1 MGLYDFH
8 EDSYVCPFVRMR
20 KVVFLQ
26 CSNKEIFDS
35 MKRSNCLL
43 IAVSVFLLSFSL
55 PVCAREVIWFDG
67 VHPVSFSFQTDVAPV
82 VRMATDMFVSD
93 MELTTG
99 MSAEEG
105 ANGTSRILIYQMNGA
120 KKSVVRKLRKLGIDT
135 DLLTSRMDAFCVAE
149 RNGKIYAIG
158 NNGRGAAYALLEL
171 SRMAGVSPW
180 VWWGDN
186 VPERKGRL
194 SMEEGFTTMQC
205 PSVERRGIFLNDE
218 DWSMLVWSHRSF
230 EPSDYKN
237 GAVKGRRLMQ
247 IGVQTYKRIFQLL
260 LRLRGNMIWPAMHE
274 GTVPFYQVEGAMAMA
289 DSCGIIVGTSH
300 CEPMMRNNTT
310 EWSVDERGR
319 FNYLTNREQVQD
331 YWISRLKEAGKN
343 ENVYT
348 IGMRGIHDGDMEG
361 PRNLEEQTYW
371 LQKVIDDQREM
382 LRQYVDQDVES
393 IPQAFVPY
401 KEVLQVYEN
410 GLKVPE
416 DVTLIWCDDNY
427 GYMTRLPDEEQQAR
441 KGGSGVYY
449 HLSYWGRPHDYLWLT
464 TTQPG
469 LIYQEMSEAY
479 RHGARRQWIA
489 NVHDVK
495 VASYD
500 LELFLDMAWNYASF
514 RPNALQEHL
523 HRWLCR
529 EFGQK
534 AGDALLPV
542 MKEFYRL
549 TAMRKPEFMGWN
561 QVELD
566 KKIYERGMS
575 PVQDTEFS
583 FTEFGGEAERFLEQ
597 YDALQ
602 HEVERIG
609 KMVSPS
615 LQDAYFGAI
624 QYRVEGAAMMARK
637 QLEAQRARSLAQKY
651 ASLSRT
657 TYARSDSFKTAIYMA
672 EALSQD
678 AYARI
683 LRNDKRFDEM
693 NHGKWQHLMSSHP
706 RNLLV
711 FQAPTLPDTLSER
724 RVQELL
730 LLHAKRKHSSHPLR
744 MDGAIAKNA
753 DQFDESIAQLTPVQ
767 MLGHSMNA
775 VPLPKD
781 EWVSYGFQ
789 TEKEGEYALSIALIP
804 TQPLDK
810 GDLRF
815 SVSIDDGEELVFS
828 LKEAYRSEQWKLNV
842 LRGQTVRTIHA
853 RLSAGR
859 HQVVIKA
866 LDEHIILDQL
876 MLDPNPERQFYLF
889 PTGIE

>member
-1 MGLYDFH
+1 MKL
-8 EDSYVCPFVRMR
+8 
-20 KVVFLQ
+20 
-26 CSNKEIFDS
+26 SNYLS
-35 MKRSNCLL
+35 
-43 IAVSVFLLSFSL
+43 IAVWVFLLFISF
-55 PVCAREVIWFDG
+55 PVSAKEVVWFDG
-67 VHPVSFSFQTDVAPV
+67 IHPVNFSYQTDVAPV
-82 VRMATDMFVSD
+82 VRIATDMFVSD
-93 MELTTG
+93 MKLTTG
-99 MSAEEG
+99 MSAEQRE
-105 ANGTSRILIYQMNGA
+105 NGKSQILIYQVNCA
-120 KKSVVRKLRKLGIDT
+120 KKSVVKKLRNLGIDT
-135 DLLTSRMDAFCVAE
+135 DELLAKMDAFCVAE

-158 NNGRGAAYALLEL
+158 NNGRGTAYALLEL

-186 VPERKGRL
+186 VPERKEQL
-194 SMEEGFTTMQC
+194 SIKEGFTLMQC
-205 PSVERRGIFLNDE
+205 PSVERRGIFINDE
-218 DWSMLVWSHRSF
+218 DWSTLVWSHRSF
-230 EPSDYKN
+230 EPSDYKT
-237 GAVKGRRLMQ
+237 GAVKGKRLMQ
-247 IGVQTYKRIFQLL
+247 IGVQTYKKIFQLL

-319 FNYLTNREQVQD
+319 FNYLTNQEQVQD
-331 YWISRLKEAGKN
+331 YWISRVNEVGKN

-361 PRNLEEQTYW
+361 PRNLEEKTLW

-382 LRQYVDQDVES
+382 LRQYVAQDVEN

-401 KEVLQVYEN
+401 KEVLQIYEN
-410 GLKVPE
+410 GLRVPE

-427 GYMTRLPDEEQQAR
+427 GYMTRLPNEEQQAR

-464 TTQPG
+464 CTQPG

-514 RPNALQEHL
+514 RPNALQDHL
-523 HRWLCR
+523 RQWLCR
-529 EFGQK
+529 EFGK
-534 AGDALLPV
+534 KVGDALLPV

-561 QVELD
+561 QVELY
-566 KKIYERGMS
+566 KKKYERGMS

-583 FTEFGGEAERFLEQ
+583 FSAFGNEADRYLER

-602 HEVERIG
+602 REVERIG
-609 KMVSPS
+609 QMIRPAQK
-615 LQDAYFGAI
+615 DAYFGAI
-624 QYRVEGAAMMARK
+624 QYRVEGAANMAKK
-637 QLEAQRARSLAQKY
+637 QLEAQRARGLAREY

-657 TYARSDSFKTAIYMA
+657 TYARSDSFKTAISMA

-678 AYARI
+678 AYDRI
-683 LRNDKRFDEM
+683 LLNDKHFNEM
-693 NHGKWQHLMSSHP
+693 NHGKWHHLMSSNP

-711 FQAPTLPDTLSER
+711 FQAPTLPDTLSEK
-724 RVQELL
+724 RVRELL
-730 LLHAKRKHSSHPLR
+730 KLHAQQKHALHPLE

-767 MLGHSMNA
+767 LLGHSMNA

-781 EWVSYGFQ
+781 EWVSYSFQ
-789 TEKEGEYALSIALIP
+789 TEKKGDYALRIALIP

-810 GDLRF
+810 GDIRF
-815 SVSIDDGEELVFS
+815 SVSIDDGEERVFS

-842 LRGQTVRTIHA
+842 LRGQTVRTINA
-853 RLSAGR
+853 KLSAGR
-859 HQVVIKA
+859 HQVVVKA

-876 MLDPNPERQFYLF
+876 MLDPDVNRQFYLF
-889 PTGIE
+889 PIEIE

>member
-1 MGLYDFH
+1 MKL
-8 EDSYVCPFVRMR
+8 
-20 KVVFLQ
+20 
-26 CSNKEIFDS
+26 SNYLS
-35 MKRSNCLL
+35 
-43 IAVSVFLLSFSL
+43 IAVWVFLLFISS
-55 PVCAREVIWFDG
+55 PVSAKEVVWFDG
-67 VHPVSFSFQTDVAPV
+67 IHPVNFSYQTDVAPV
-82 VRMATDMFVSD
+82 VRIATDMFMSD
-93 MELTTG
+93 MKLTTG
-99 MSAEEG
+99 MSAEQRD
-105 ANGTSRILIYQMNGA
+105 NGKSQILIYQMNCA
-120 KKSVVRKLRKLGIDT
+120 KKSVVKKLRQLGIDT
-135 DLLTSRMDAFCVAE
+135 DELLVRMDAFCVAE

-158 NNGRGAAYALLEL
+158 NNGRGTAYALLEL

-186 VPERKGRL
+186 VPERKGQL
-194 SMEEGFTTMQC
+194 SIKEGYTSMQC
-205 PSVERRGIFLNDE
+205 PSVERRGIFINDE
-218 DWSMLVWSHRSF
+218 DWSTLVWSHRSF
-230 EPSDYKN
+230 EPSDYKT
-237 GAVKGRRLMQ
+237 GAVKGKRLMQ
-247 IGVQTYKRIFQLL
+247 IGAQTYKKIFQLL

-319 FNYLTNREQVQD
+319 FNYLTNQEQVQD
-331 YWISRLKEAGKN
+331 YWISRVKEVRKN

-361 PRNLEEQTYW
+361 PRNLEEKTLW

-382 LRQYVDQDVES
+382 LRQYVAQDVES

-401 KEVLQVYEN
+401 KEVLQIYEN
-410 GLKVPE
+410 GLQVPE

-427 GYMTRLPDEEQQAR
+427 GYMTRLPNEEQQAR

-464 TTQPG
+464 CTQPG

-479 RHGARRQWIA
+479 QHGARKQWIA

-514 RPNALQEHL
+514 RPNALQDHL
-523 HRWLCR
+523 HQWLCR

-534 AGDALLPV
+534 AGDALFPM
-542 MKEFYRL
+542 MKEYYRL
-549 TAMRKPEFMGWN
+549 TAMRRPEFMGWN

-566 KKIYERGMS
+566 KKKYDRGMS

-583 FTEFGGEAERFLEQ
+583 FSAFGNEADRYLER

-602 HEVERIG
+602 REVERIG
-609 KMVSPS
+609 QMIRPAQK
-615 LQDAYFGAI
+615 DAYFGAI
-624 QYRVEGAAMMARK
+624 QYRVEGAANMAKK
-637 QLEAQRARSLAQKY
+637 QLEAQRARSLTREY

-672 EALSQD
+672 EALSQG
-678 AYARI
+678 AYDRI
-683 LRNDKRFDEM
+683 LQNDKHFNEM
-693 NHGKWQHLMSSHP
+693 NHGKWRHLMVSNP

-711 FQAPTLPDTLSER
+711 FQAPTFPDTLSEK

-730 LLHAKRKHSSHPLR
+730 KLHAQRKHALHPLE

-767 MLGHSMNA
+767 LLGHSMNA

-781 EWVSYGFQ
+781 EWVSYSFQ
-789 TEKEGEYALSIALIP
+789 TEKEGDYALRIALIP

-810 GDLRF
+810 GDIRF
-815 SVSIDDGEELVFS
+815 SVSIDDGEERVFS

-842 LRGQTVRTIHA
+842 LRGQTVRTINA
-853 RLSAGR
+853 KLSAGK
-859 HQVVIKA
+859 HNVVVKA

-876 MLDPNPERQFYLF
+876 MLDPDVNRQFYLF
-889 PTGIE
+889 PTEIE

>member
-1 MGLYDFH
+1 MKL
-8 EDSYVCPFVRMR
+8 
-20 KVVFLQ
+20 
-26 CSNKEIFDS
+26 SNYLS
-35 MKRSNCLL
+35 
-43 IAVSVFLLSFSL
+43 IAVWVFLLFISF
-55 PVCAREVIWFDG
+55 PVSAREVVWFDG
-67 VHPVSFSFQTDVAPV
+67 IHPVNFSYQTDVAPV
-82 VRMATDMFVSD
+82 VRIATDMFVSD
-93 MELTTG
+93 MKLTTG
-99 MSAEEG
+99 MSAEQRE
-105 ANGTSRILIYQMNGA
+105 NGKSQILIYQMDGA
-120 KKSVVRKLRKLGIDT
+120 KKSVVKKLRNMGIDT
-135 DLLTSRMDAFCVAE
+135 DELLAKMDAFCVAE

-158 NNGRGAAYALLEL
+158 NNGRGTAYALLEL

-186 VPERKGRL
+186 VPERKEQL
-194 SMEEGFTTMQC
+194 SIKEGFTSMQC
-205 PSVERRGIFLNDE
+205 PSVERRGIFINDE
-218 DWSMLVWSHRSF
+218 DWSTLVWSHRSF
-230 EPSDYKN
+230 EPSDYKT
-237 GAVKGRRLMQ
+237 GAVKGKRLMQ
-247 IGVQTYKRIFQLL
+247 IGVQTYKKIFQLL

-319 FNYLTNREQVQD
+319 FNYLTNQEQVED
-331 YWISRLKEAGKN
+331 YWISRVKEVGKN

-361 PRNLEEQTYW
+361 PKNLEEKTLW

-382 LRQYVDQDVES
+382 LRQYVAHDVES

-401 KEVLQVYEN
+401 KEVLQIYEN
-410 GLKVPE
+410 GLRVPE

-427 GYMTRLPDEEQQAR
+427 GYMTRLPNEEQQAR

-464 TTQPG
+464 CTQPG

-479 RHGARRQWIA
+479 RHGARKQWIA

-514 RPNALQEHL
+514 RPNALQDHL
-523 HRWLCR
+523 HQWLCR
-529 EFGQK
+529 EFGKK

-542 MKEFYRL
+542 MKEYYRL

-566 KKIYERGMS
+566 KKKYERGMS

-583 FTEFGGEAERFLEQ
+583 FSAFGNEADRYLER

-602 HEVERIG
+602 REVERIG
-609 KMVSPS
+609 QMIRPAQK
-615 LQDAYFGAI
+615 DAYFGAI
-624 QYRVEGAAMMARK
+624 QYRVEGAANMAKK
-637 QLEAQRARSLAQKY
+637 QLEAQRARNLAREY

-657 TYARSDSFKTAIYMA
+657 TYARSYSFKTAIYMA
-672 EALSQD
+672 EAISQD
-678 AYARI
+678 AYDRI
-683 LRNDKRFDEM
+683 LQNDKHFNEM
-693 NHGKWQHLMSSHP
+693 NHGKWRHLMVSNP

-711 FQAPTLPDTLSER
+711 FQAPTLPDTLSEK

-730 LLHAKRKHSSHPLR
+730 KLHAQRKHSLHPLK
-744 MDGAIAKNA
+744 MDGAFAKNA

-767 MLGHSMNA
+767 LLGHSMNA

-781 EWVSYGFQ
+781 EWVSYSFQ
-789 TEKEGEYALSIALIP
+789 TEKEGDYALRIALIP
-804 TQPLDK
+804 TQALDK
-810 GDLRF
+810 GDIRF
-815 SVSIDDGEELVFS
+815 SVSIDDGEERVFS

-842 LRGQTVRTIHA
+842 LRGQTVRTINA
-853 RLSAGR
+853 KLSAGK
-859 HQVVIKA
+859 HNVVVKA

-876 MLDPNPERQFYLF
+876 MLDPDVNRQFYLF
-889 PTGIE
+889 PTEIE

>member
-1 MGLYDFH
+1 MKL
-8 EDSYVCPFVRMR
+8 
-20 KVVFLQ
+20 
-26 CSNKEIFDS
+26 SNYLS
-35 MKRSNCLL
+35 
-43 IAVSVFLLSFSL
+43 IAVWVFLLSISL
-55 PVCAREVIWFDG
+55 PVSAKEVVWFDG
-67 VHPVSFSFQTDVAPV
+67 IHPVNFSYQTDVAPA
-82 VRMATDMFVSD
+82 VRIATDMFVSD
-93 MELTTG
+93 MKLTTG
-99 MSAEEG
+99 MSAEQRE
-105 ANGTSRILIYQMNGA
+105 NGKSQILIYQMDGA
-120 KKSVVRKLRKLGIDT
+120 KKSVVKKLRKLGIDT
-135 DLLTSRMDAFCVAE
+135 DELLTKMDAFCVAE

-158 NNGRGAAYALLEL
+158 NNGRGTAYALLEL

-186 VPERKGRL
+186 VPERKEQL
-194 SMEEGFTTMQC
+194 SIKEGFTLMQS
-205 PSVERRGIFLNDE
+205 PSVERRGIFINDE
-218 DWSMLVWSHRSF
+218 DWSTLVWSHRSF
-230 EPSDYKN
+230 EPSDYKT
-237 GAVKGRRLMQ
+237 GAVKGKRLMQ
-247 IGVQTYKRIFQLL
+247 IGVQTYKKIFQLL

-274 GTVPFYQVEGAMAMA
+274 GTVHFYQVEGAMAMA

-319 FNYLTNREQVQD
+319 FNYLTNQKQVQD
-331 YWISRLKEAGKN
+331 YWISRVKEVGKN

-361 PRNLEEQTYW
+361 PKNLEEKTLW

-382 LRQYVDQDVES
+382 LRQYVAHDVES

-401 KEVLQVYEN
+401 KEVLQIYEN
-410 GLKVPE
+410 GLRVPE

-427 GYMTRLPDEEQQAR
+427 GYMTRLPNEEQQAR

-464 TTQPG
+464 CTQPG

-479 RHGARRQWIA
+479 RHGARKQWIA

-514 RPNALQEHL
+514 RPNTLQDHL
-523 HRWLCR
+523 HQWLCR

-542 MKEFYRL
+542 MKEYYRL

-566 KKIYERGMS
+566 KKKYERGMS

-583 FTEFGGEAERFLEQ
+583 FSAFGNEADRYLER

-602 HEVERIG
+602 REVERIG
-609 KMVSPS
+609 QMIRPAQK
-615 LQDAYFGAI
+615 DAYFGAI
-624 QYRVEGAAMMARK
+624 QYRVEGAANMAKK
-637 QLEAQRARSLAQKY
+637 QLEAQRARSLAREY

-672 EALSQD
+672 EAISQD
-678 AYARI
+678 AYDRI
-683 LRNDKRFDEM
+683 LQNDKHFNEM
-693 NHGKWQHLMSSHP
+693 NHGKWHHLMSSNP

-711 FQAPTLPDTLSER
+711 FQAPTLPDTLSEK
-724 RVQELL
+724 RVRELL
-730 LLHAKRKHSSHPLR
+730 KLHAQQKHALHPLE

-767 MLGHSMNA
+767 LLGHSMNA

-781 EWVSYGFQ
+781 EWVSYSFQ
-789 TEKEGEYALSIALIP
+789 TEKEGDYALRIALIP

-810 GDLRF
+810 GDIRF
-815 SVSIDDGEELVFS
+815 SVSIDDGEERVFS

-842 LRGQTVRTIHA
+842 LRGQTVRTINA
-853 RLSAGR
+853 KLSAGR
-859 HQVVIKA
+859 HQVVVKA

-876 MLDPNPERQFYLF
+876 MLDPDVNRHFYLF
-889 PTGIE
+889 PTEIE

>member
-1 MGLYDFH
+1 MKL
-8 EDSYVCPFVRMR
+8 
-20 KVVFLQ
+20 
-26 CSNKEIFDS
+26 SNYLS
-35 MKRSNCLL
+35 
-43 IAVSVFLLSFSL
+43 IAVWVFLLSISF
-55 PVCAREVIWFDG
+55 PVSAKDVVWFDG
-67 VHPVSFSFQTDVAPV
+67 IHPVNYSYQTDVAPV
-82 VRMATDMFVSD
+82 VRIATDMFVSD
-93 MELTTG
+93 MKLTTG
-99 MSAEEG
+99 MSAEQV
-105 ANGTSRILIYQMNGA
+105 ANGNSRILIYQMDGA
-120 KKSVVRKLRKLGIDT
+120 KKSLVKKLRKLGIDT
-135 DLLTSRMDAFCVAE
+135 DELLRKMDAFCVAE

-158 NNGRGAAYALLEL
+158 NNGRGTAYALLEL

-186 VPERKGRL
+186 VPERKGQL
-194 SMEEGFTTMQC
+194 SIKEGFTSMQC
-205 PSVERRGIFLNDE
+205 PSVERRGIFINDE
-218 DWSMLVWSHRSF
+218 DWSTLVWSHRSF
-230 EPSDYKN
+230 EPSDYKT
-237 GAVKGRRLMQ
+237 GAVKGKRLMQ
-247 IGVQTYKRIFQLL
+247 IGVQTYKKIFQLL

-319 FNYLTNREQVQD
+319 FNYLTNQEQVQD
-331 YWISRLKEAGKN
+331 YWISRVKEVGKN

-361 PRNLEEQTYW
+361 PTNLEEKTLW

-382 LRQYVDQDVES
+382 LRQYVAQDVES

-401 KEVLQVYEN
+401 KEVLQIYEN
-410 GLKVPE
+410 GLRVPE

-427 GYMTRLPDEEQQAR
+427 GYMTRLPNEEQQAR

-464 TTQPG
+464 CTQPG

-479 RHGARRQWIA
+479 RHGARKQWIV

-514 RPNALQEHL
+514 RPNALQDHL
-523 HRWLCR
+523 HQWLCR

-566 KKIYERGMS
+566 KKKYERGMS

-583 FTEFGGEAERFLEQ
+583 FSAFGNEADRYLER

-602 HEVERIG
+602 REVERIG
-609 KMVSPS
+609 QMIHPAQK
-615 LQDAYFGAI
+615 DAYFGAI
-624 QYRVEGAAMMARK
+624 QYRVEGAANMAKK
-637 QLEAQRARSLAQKY
+637 QLEAQRARSLAREY

-678 AYARI
+678 AYDRI
-683 LRNDKRFDEM
+683 LQNDKRFNEI
-693 NHGKWQHLMSSHP
+693 NHGKWRHLMLSNP

-711 FQAPTLPDTLSER
+711 FQAPTLPDTLSEK

-730 LLHAKRKHSSHPLR
+730 KLHAQRRHALHPLE
-744 MDGAIAKNA
+744 MDGAIVKNA
-753 DQFDESIAQLTPVQ
+753 DQFDESIAQLAPVQ
-767 MLGHSMNA
+767 ILGHSMNA

-781 EWVSYGFQ
+781 EWVSYSFQ
-789 TEKEGEYALSIALIP
+789 TEKEGDYALRIALIP

-810 GDLRF
+810 GDIRF
-815 SVSIDDGEELVFS
+815 SVSIDDGEERVFS

-842 LRGQTVRTIHA
+842 LRGQTVRTINA
-853 RLSAGR
+853 KLSAGK
-859 HQVVIKA
+859 HLVVVKA

-876 MLDPNPERQFYLF
+876 MLDPDVNRQFYLF

>member
-1 MGLYDFH
+1 MKL
-8 EDSYVCPFVRMR
+8 
-20 KVVFLQ
+20 
-26 CSNKEIFDS
+26 SNYLS
-35 MKRSNCLL
+35 
-43 IAVSVFLLSFSL
+43 IAVWVFLLSISL
-55 PVCAREVIWFDG
+55 PVSAKEVVWFDG
-67 VHPVSFSFQTDVAPV
+67 IHPVNFSYQTDVAPV
-82 VRMATDMFVSD
+82 VRIATDMFVSD
-93 MELTTG
+93 MKQTTG
-99 MSAEEG
+99 MSAEQ
-105 ANGTSRILIYQMNGA
+105 GTKGNTQILIYQMDSA
-120 KKSVVRKLRKLGIDT
+120 KKSVVKKLRKLGIDM
-135 DLLTSRMDAFCVAE
+135 DELSAKMDAFCVAE

-158 NNGRGAAYALLEL
+158 NNGRGTAYALLEL

-186 VPERKGRL
+186 VPERKEQL
-194 SMEEGFTTMQC
+194 SIKEGFTSMQC
-205 PSVERRGIFLNDE
+205 PSVERRGIFINDE
-218 DWSMLVWSHRSF
+218 DWSTLVWSHRSF
-230 EPSDYKN
+230 EPSDYKT
-237 GAVKGRRLMQ
+237 GAVKGKRLMQ
-247 IGVQTYKRIFQLL
+247 IGVQTYKKIFQLL

-319 FNYLTNREQVQD
+319 FNYLTNLKQVQD
-331 YWISRLKEAGKN
+331 YWISRVKEVGKN

-361 PRNLEEQTYW
+361 PRNLEEKTLW

-382 LRQYVDQDVES
+382 LRQYVAQDLES

-401 KEVLQVYEN
+401 KEVLKIYEN
-410 GLKVPE
+410 GLRVPE

-427 GYMTRLPDEEQQAR
+427 GYMTRLPNEEQQAR

-464 TTQPG
+464 CTQPG

-479 RHGARRQWIA
+479 RHGARKQWIA

-514 RPNALQEHL
+514 RPNALQDHL
-523 HRWLCR
+523 HQWLCR

-542 MKEFYRL
+542 MKEYYRL

-566 KKIYERGMS
+566 KKKYERGMS

-583 FTEFGGEAERFLEQ
+583 FSAFGNEADRYLER

-602 HEVERIG
+602 REVERIG
-609 KMVSPS
+609 QMIRPAQK
-615 LQDAYFGAI
+615 DAYFGAI
-624 QYRVEGAAMMARK
+624 QYRVEGAANMAKK
-637 QLEAQRARSLAQKY
+637 QLEAQRARSLTREY

-672 EALSQD
+672 EALSQG
-678 AYARI
+678 AYDRI
-683 LRNDKRFDEM
+683 LQNDKHFNEM
-693 NHGKWQHLMSSHP
+693 NHGKWHHLMSSNP

-711 FQAPTLPDTLSER
+711 FQAPTLPDTLSEK
-724 RVQELL
+724 RVRELL
-730 LLHAKRKHSSHPLR
+730 KLHAQQKHALHPLE

-753 DQFDESIAQLTPVQ
+753 DQFDESIAQLSPVQ
-767 MLGHSMNA
+767 LLGHSMNA

-781 EWVSYGFQ
+781 EWVSYSFQ
-789 TEKEGEYALSIALIP
+789 TEKEGDYALRITLIP

-810 GDLRF
+810 GDIRF
-815 SVSIDDGEELVFS
+815 SVSIDDGEERVFS

-842 LRGQTVRTIHA
+842 LRGQTVRTINA
-853 RLSAGR
+853 KLSAGK
-859 HQVVIKA
+859 HNVVVKA

-876 MLDPNPERQFYLF
+876 MLDPDVNRQFYLF
-889 PTGIE
+889 PTEIE

>member
-1 MGLYDFH
+1 MKL
-8 EDSYVCPFVRMR
+8 
-20 KVVFLQ
+20 
-26 CSNKEIFDS
+26 SNYLS
-35 MKRSNCLL
+35 
-43 IAVSVFLLSFSL
+43 IAVWVFLLSISL
-55 PVCAREVIWFDG
+55 PVSAKEVVWFDG
-67 VHPVSFSFQTDVAPV
+67 IHPVNFSYQTDVAPA
-82 VRMATDMFVSD
+82 VRIATDMFVSD
-93 MELTTG
+93 MKQTTG
-99 MSAEEG
+99 MSAEQRE
-105 ANGTSRILIYQMNGA
+105 NGKSQILIYQMDGA
-120 KKSVVRKLRKLGIDT
+120 KKSVVKKLRNLGIDT
-135 DLLTSRMDAFCVAE
+135 DELLTKMDAFCVAE
-149 RNGKIYAIG
+149 RNGKVYAIG
-158 NNGRGAAYALLEL
+158 NNGRGTAYALLEL

-186 VPERKGRL
+186 VPERKEQL
-194 SMEEGFTTMQC
+194 SIKEGFTLMQC
-205 PSVERRGIFLNDE
+205 PSVERRGIFINDE
-218 DWSMLVWSHRSF
+218 DWSTLVWSHRSF
-230 EPSDYKN
+230 EPSDYKT
-237 GAVKGRRLMQ
+237 GAVKGKRLMQ
-247 IGVQTYKRIFQLL
+247 IGVQTYKKIFQLL

-319 FNYLTNREQVQD
+319 FNYLTNQKQVQD
-331 YWISRLKEAGKN
+331 YWISRVKEVGKN

-361 PRNLEEQTYW
+361 PRNLEEKTLW

-382 LRQYVDQDVES
+382 LRQYVAHDVES

-401 KEVLQVYEN
+401 KEVLQIYEN
-410 GLKVPE
+410 GLRVPE

-427 GYMTRLPDEEQQAR
+427 GYMTRLPNEEQQAR

-464 TTQPG
+464 CTQPG

-479 RHGARRQWIA
+479 QHGARKQWIA

-514 RPNALQEHL
+514 RPNALQDHL
-523 HRWLCR
+523 HQWLCR

-534 AGDALLPV
+534 AGDSLLPV
-542 MKEFYRL
+542 MKEYYRL

-566 KKIYERGMS
+566 KKKYERGMS

-583 FTEFGGEAERFLEQ
+583 FSAFGNEADRYLER

-602 HEVERIG
+602 REVERIG
-609 KMVSPS
+609 QMIRPAQK
-615 LQDAYFGAI
+615 DAYFGAI
-624 QYRVEGAAMMARK
+624 QYRVEGAANMAKK
-637 QLEAQRARSLAQKY
+637 QLEAQRARSLAREY

-657 TYARSDSFKTAIYMA
+657 TYARSDSFKTVIYMS
-672 EALSQD
+672 EALCQD
-678 AYARI
+678 AYERI
-683 LRNDKRFDEM
+683 LQNDKHFNEM
-693 NHGKWQHLMSSHP
+693 NHGKWRHLMSSNP

-711 FQAPTLPDTLSER
+711 FQAPTLPDTLSEK
-724 RVQELL
+724 RVRELL
-730 LLHAKRKHSSHPLR
+730 KLHAQQKHALHPLE
-744 MDGAIAKNA
+744 MDEAIAKNA

-767 MLGHSMNA
+767 LLGHSMNA

-781 EWVSYGFQ
+781 EWVSYSFQ
-789 TEKEGEYALSIALIP
+789 TEKKGDYALRIALIP

-810 GDLRF
+810 GDIRF
-815 SVSIDDGEELVFS
+815 SVSIDDGEERVFS

-842 LRGQTVRTIHA
+842 LRGQTVRTINA
-853 RLSAGR
+853 KLSAGR
-859 HQVVIKA
+859 HQVVVKA

-876 MLDPNPERQFYLF
+876 MLDPDVNRQFYLF
-889 PTGIE
+889 PTEIE

>member
-1 MGLYDFH
+1 MKL
-8 EDSYVCPFVRMR
+8 
-20 KVVFLQ
+20 
-26 CSNKEIFDS
+26 SNYLS
-35 MKRSNCLL
+35 
-43 IAVSVFLLSFSL
+43 IAVWIFLLSISL
-55 PVCAREVIWFDG
+55 PVSAKEVVWFDG
-67 VHPVSFSFQTDVAPV
+67 IHPVNFSYQTDVAPV
-82 VRMATDMFVSD
+82 VRIATDMFVSD
-93 MELTTG
+93 MKLTTG
-99 MSAEEG
+99 MSAEQRD
-105 ANGTSRILIYQMNGA
+105 NGKSQILIYQMDGT
-120 KKSVVRKLRKLGIDT
+120 KKSIVKKLRNMGIDT
-135 DLLTSRMDAFCVAE
+135 DELLTKMDAFCVAE

-158 NNGRGAAYALLEL
+158 NNGRGTAYALLEL

-186 VPERKGRL
+186 VPERKEQL
-194 SMEEGFTTMQC
+194 SIKEGFTSMQC
-205 PSVERRGIFLNDE
+205 PSVERRGIFINDE
-218 DWSMLVWSHRSF
+218 DWSTLVWSHRSF
-230 EPSDYKN
+230 EPSDYKT
-237 GAVKGRRLMQ
+237 GAVKGKRLMQ
-247 IGVQTYKRIFQLL
+247 IGVQTYKKIFQLL

-319 FNYLTNREQVQD
+319 FNYLTNQKQVQY
-331 YWISRLKEAGKN
+331 YWISRVKEVGKN

-361 PRNLEEQTYW
+361 PRNLEEKTLW

-382 LRQYVDQDVES
+382 LRQYVAQDVES

-401 KEVLQVYEN
+401 KEVLQIYEN
-410 GLKVPE
+410 GLRVPE

-427 GYMTRLPDEEQQAR
+427 GYMTRLPNEEQQAR

-464 TTQPG
+464 CTQPG

-479 RHGARRQWIA
+479 RHGARKQWIA

-500 LELFLDMAWNYASF
+500 LELFLDMAWNYTSF
-514 RPNALQEHL
+514 RPNALQDHL
-523 HRWLCR
+523 HQWLCR

-566 KKIYERGMS
+566 KKKYERGMS

-583 FTEFGGEAERFLEQ
+583 FSAFGNEADRYLER

-602 HEVERIG
+602 REVERIG
-609 KMVSPS
+609 QMIRPAQK
-615 LQDAYFGAI
+615 DAYFGAI
-624 QYRVEGAAMMARK
+624 QYRVEGAANMAKK
-637 QLEAQRARSLAQKY
+637 QLEAQRARSLAREY

-672 EALSQD
+672 EAISQD
-678 AYARI
+678 AYDRI
-683 LRNDKRFDEM
+683 LQNDKHFNEM
-693 NHGKWQHLMSSHP
+693 NHGKWRHLMVSNP

-711 FQAPTLPDTLSER
+711 FQAPTLPDTLSEK

-730 LLHAKRKHSSHPLR
+730 KLHAQRKQALHPLE

-767 MLGHSMNA
+767 LLGHSMNA

-781 EWVSYGFQ
+781 EWVSYSFQ
-789 TEKEGEYALSIALIP
+789 TEKEGYYALRFALIP

-810 GDLRF
+810 GDIRF
-815 SVSIDDGEELVFS
+815 SVSIDDGEERVFS

-842 LRGQTVRTIHA
+842 LRGQTVRTINA
-853 RLSAGR
+853 KLSAGR
-859 HQVVIKA
+859 HQVVVKA

-876 MLDPNPERQFYLF
+876 MLDPDVNRQFYLF
-889 PTGIE
+889 PTQIE

>member
-1 MGLYDFH
+1 MKL
-8 EDSYVCPFVRMR
+8 
-20 KVVFLQ
+20 
-26 CSNKEIFDS
+26 SNYLS
-35 MKRSNCLL
+35 
-43 IAVSVFLLSFSL
+43 IAVWVFLLSISF
-55 PVCAREVIWFDG
+55 PVSAKEVVWFDG
-67 VHPVSFSFQTDVAPV
+67 IHPVNYSYQTDVAPV
-82 VRMATDMFVSD
+82 VRIATDMFVSD
-93 MELTTG
+93 MKLTTG
-99 MSAEEG
+99 MSAEQRE
-105 ANGTSRILIYQMNGA
+105 NGKSQILIYQMNCA
-120 KKSVVRKLRKLGIDT
+120 KKSVVKKLRNLGIDT
-135 DLLTSRMDAFCVAE
+135 DELLAKMDAFCVAE

-158 NNGRGAAYALLEL
+158 NNGRGTAYALLEL

-186 VPERKGRL
+186 VPERKRQL
-194 SMEEGFTTMQC
+194 SIKEGFTSMQS
-205 PSVERRGIFLNDE
+205 PSVERRGIFINDE
-218 DWSMLVWSHRSF
+218 DWSTLVWSHRSF
-230 EPSDYKN
+230 EPSDYKT
-237 GAVKGRRLMQ
+237 GAVKGKRLMQ
-247 IGVQTYKRIFQLL
+247 IGVQTYKKIFQLL

-274 GTVPFYQVEGAMAMA
+274 GTVPFYQVDGAMAMA

-319 FNYLTNREQVQD
+319 FNYLINREQVQD
-331 YWISRLKEAGKN
+331 YWISRVKEVGKN

-361 PRNLEEQTYW
+361 PTNLEEKTLW

-382 LRQYVDQDVES
+382 LRQYVAQDVES

-401 KEVLQVYEN
+401 KEVLQIYEN
-410 GLKVPE
+410 GLRVPE

-427 GYMTRLPDEEQQAR
+427 GYMTRLPNEEQQAR
-441 KGGSGVYY
+441 KGGSGVYF

-464 TTQPG
+464 CTQPG

-479 RHGARRQWIA
+479 RHGARKQWIV

-514 RPNALQEHL
+514 RPNALQDHL
-523 HRWLCR
+523 HQWLCR

-542 MKEFYRL
+542 MKEYYRL

-566 KKIYERGMS
+566 KKKYERGMS

-583 FTEFGGEAERFLEQ
+583 FSAFGNEADRYLER

-602 HEVERIG
+602 REVERIG
-609 KMVSPS
+609 QMIHPAQK
-615 LQDAYFGAI
+615 DAYFGAI
-624 QYRVEGAAMMARK
+624 QYRVEGAANMAKK
-637 QLEAQRARSLAQKY
+637 QLEAQRARSLAREY

-678 AYARI
+678 AYDRI
-683 LRNDKRFDEM
+683 LQNDKCFNEM
-693 NHGKWQHLMSSHP
+693 NHGKWRHLMVSNP

-711 FQAPTLPDTLSER
+711 FQAPTLPDTLSEK

-730 LLHAKRKHSSHPLR
+730 KLHAQRRHALHPLE
-744 MDGAIAKNA
+744 MDGSIAKNA
-753 DQFDESIAQLTPVQ
+753 DQFDESIAQLNPVQ

-781 EWVSYGFQ
+781 EWVSYSFQ
-789 TEKEGEYALSIALIP
+789 TEKEGDYALRIALIP
-804 TQPLDK
+804 TQALDK
-810 GDLRF
+810 GDIRF
-815 SVSIDDGEELVFS
+815 SVSIDDGEERVFS

-842 LRGQTVRTIHA
+842 LRGQTVRTINA
-853 RLSAGR
+853 KLLAGK
-859 HQVVIKA
+859 HQVVVKA

-876 MLDPNPERQFYLF
+876 MLDPDVNRQFYLF
-889 PTGIE
+889 PTEIE

>member
-1 MGLYDFH
+1 
-8 EDSYVCPFVRMR
+8 
-20 KVVFLQ
+20 
-26 CSNKEIFDS
+26 
-35 MKRSNCLL
+35 MKLPNCLSIIAL
-43 IAVSVFLLSFSL
+43 IFILSISLSVS
-55 PVCAREVIWFDG
+55 AKEVVWFDG
-67 VHPVSFSFQTDVAPV
+67 VHPVSFSFQTDVDPV
-82 VRMATDMFVSD
+82 VKIAADMFVSD
-93 MELTTG
+93 MKLSTG

-105 ANGTSRILIYQMNGA
+105 ANGKTRILIYQMNGA
-120 KKSVVRKLRKLGIDT
+120 KKSVVKKLRKLGIDT
-135 DLLTSRMDAFCVAE
+135 DELMAKMDAFCVAE

-158 NNGRGAAYALLEL
+158 NNGRGTAYALLEL

-186 VPERKGRL
+186 VPETKEQL
-194 SMEEGFTTMQC
+194 SIEKGFTTIQS
-205 PSVERRGIFLNDE
+205 PSVERRGIFINDE
-218 DWSMLVWSHRSF
+218 DWSTLVWSHQSF
-230 EPSDYKN
+230 EPSDYKM
-237 GAVKGRRLMQ
+237 GAVKGKRLMQ

-289 DSCGIIVGTSH
+289 DNCGIIVGTSH

-319 FNYLTNREQVQD
+319 FNYLTNKEQVQD
-331 YWISRLKEAGKN
+331 YWVSRLKEAGRN

-361 PRNLEEQTYW
+361 PKNLEEKTYW

-382 LRQYVDQDVES
+382 LRQYVAQDVES
-393 IPQAFVPY
+393 IAQAFVPY
-401 KEVLQVYEN
+401 KEVLQIYEN
-410 GLKVPE
+410 GLRVPE

-427 GYMTRLPDEEQQAR
+427 GYMTRLPNEDQQAR

-464 TTQPG
+464 CTQPG

-479 RHGARRQWIA
+479 RHGARKQWIA

-495 VASYD
+495 MAGYD
-500 LELFLDMAWNYASF
+500 LELFLDLAWNYSF
-514 RPNALQEHL
+514 FLPNQLTQHL
-523 HRWLCR
+523 HQWLCR
-529 EFGQK
+529 EFGK
-534 AGDALLPV
+534 EVGDALLPV
-542 MKEFYRL
+542 MKDFYQL

-566 KKIYERGMS
+566 KKIYNRGMS

-583 FTEFGGEAERFLEQ
+583 FTEFGGEAERYMER

-609 KMVSPS
+609 QMIRPALK
-615 LQDAYFGAI
+615 DAFFSAI
-624 QYRVEGAAMMARK
+624 QYKIDAAANMAKK
-637 QLEAQRARSLAQKY
+637 QLEAQRARSLALKY
-651 ASLSRT
+651 ASITRA
-657 TYARSDSFKTAIYMA
+657 TYARSDSFKRAIYMA
-672 EALSQD
+672 EAISQD
-678 AYARI
+678 AYNRI
-683 LRNDKRFDEM
+683 LKNDQRFNEM
-693 NHGKWQHLMSSHP
+693 KSGKWNKLVTSNP

-711 FQAPTLPDTLSER
+711 FQAPTLPDTLSEK

-730 LLHAKRKHSSHPLR
+730 ELHAQQQHTLHPLD

-781 EWVSYGFQ
+781 EWVSYGFK
-789 TEKEGEYALSIALIP
+789 TEKEGDYALRIALIP
-804 TQPLDK
+804 TQALDK
-810 GDLRF
+810 GDIRF
-815 SVSIDDGEELVFS
+815 SVSIDGGEEWVFS
-828 LKEAYRSEQWKLNV
+828 LKEPYRSEQWKLNV
-842 LRGQTVRTIHA
+842 LRGQTVRTIKA
-853 RLSAGR
+853 QLSAGK
-859 HQVVIKA
+859 HEVVVKA
-866 LDEHIILDQL
+866 LDEHIILDQI
-876 MLDPNPERQFYLF
+876 MLDPKLDRKFYLF
-889 PTGIE
+889 PIKIE

>member
-1 MGLYDFH
+1 MKL
-8 EDSYVCPFVRMR
+8 
-20 KVVFLQ
+20 
-26 CSNKEIFDS
+26 SNYLS
-35 MKRSNCLL
+35 
-43 IAVSVFLLSFSL
+43 IAVGVFLLSISL
-55 PVCAREVIWFDG
+55 PVSAKEVVWFDG
-67 VHPVSFSFQTDVAPV
+67 IHPVNFSYQTDVAPV
-82 VRMATDMFVSD
+82 VRIATDMFVSD
-93 MELTTG
+93 MKQTTG
-99 MSAEEG
+99 MSAEQRE
-105 ANGTSRILIYQMNGA
+105 NGKSQILIYQMDGA
-120 KKSVVRKLRKLGIDT
+120 KKSVVKKLRNMGIDT
-135 DLLTSRMDAFCVAE
+135 DELLAKMDAFCVAE

-158 NNGRGAAYALLEL
+158 NNGRGTAYALLEL

-186 VPERKGRL
+186 VPERKGQL
-194 SMEEGFTTMQC
+194 SIKEGFTSMQC
-205 PSVERRGIFLNDE
+205 PSVERRGIFINDE
-218 DWSMLVWSHRSF
+218 DWSTLVWSHRSF
-230 EPSDYKN
+230 EPSDYKT
-237 GAVKGRRLMQ
+237 GAVKGKRLMQ
-247 IGVQTYKRIFQLL
+247 IGVQTYKKIFQLL

-319 FNYLTNREQVQD
+319 FNYLTNQEQVQD
-331 YWISRLKEAGKN
+331 YWISRVKEVGKN

-361 PRNLEEQTYW
+361 PRNLEEKTLW

-382 LRQYVDQDVES
+382 LRQYVAQDVES

-401 KEVLQVYEN
+401 KEVLQIYEN
-410 GLKVPE
+410 GLRVPE

-427 GYMTRLPDEEQQAR
+427 GYMTRLPNEEQQAR

-464 TTQPG
+464 CTQPG

-479 RHGARRQWIA
+479 QHGARKQWIA

-514 RPNALQEHL
+514 RPNALQDHL
-523 HRWLCR
+523 HQWLIR

-534 AGDALLPV
+534 AGDSLLPV
-542 MKEFYRL
+542 MKEYYRL

-566 KKIYERGMS
+566 KKKYERGMS

-583 FTEFGGEAERFLEQ
+583 FSAFGNEADRYLER

-602 HEVERIG
+602 REVERIG
-609 KMVSPS
+609 QMIRPAKK
-615 LQDAYFGAI
+615 DAYFGAI
-624 QYRVEGAAMMARK
+624 QYRVEGAANMAKK
-637 QLEAQRARSLAQKY
+637 QLEAQRARGLAREY

-678 AYARI
+678 AYDRI
-683 LRNDKRFDEM
+683 LLNDKHFNEM
-693 NHGKWQHLMSSHP
+693 NHGKWRHLMVSNP

-711 FQAPTLPDTLSER
+711 FQTPTLPDTLSEK

-730 LLHAKRKHSSHPLR
+730 KLHAQRKHALHPLE

-767 MLGHSMNA
+767 LLGHSMNA

-781 EWVSYGFQ
+781 EWVSYSFQ
-789 TEKEGEYALSIALIP
+789 TEKEGDYALRIALIP
-804 TQPLDK
+804 TQALDK
-810 GDLRF
+810 GDIRF
-815 SVSIDDGEELVFS
+815 SVSIDDGEERVFS

-842 LRGQTVRTIHA
+842 LRGQTVRTINA
-853 RLSAGR
+853 KLSAGK
-859 HQVVIKA
+859 HNVVVKA

-876 MLDPNPERQFYLF
+876 MLDPDVNRQFYLF
-889 PTGIE
+889 PTEIE

>member
-1 MGLYDFH
+1 MKL
-8 EDSYVCPFVRMR
+8 
-20 KVVFLQ
+20 
-26 CSNKEIFDS
+26 SNYLS
-35 MKRSNCLL
+35 
-43 IAVSVFLLSFSL
+43 IAVWVFLLFISF
-55 PVCAREVIWFDG
+55 PVSAKEVVWFDG
-67 VHPVSFSFQTDVAPV
+67 IHPVNFSYQTDVAPV
-82 VRMATDMFVSD
+82 VRIATDMFVSD
-93 MELTTG
+93 MKQTTG
-99 MSAEEG
+99 MSAEQRE
-105 ANGTSRILIYQMNGA
+105 NGKSQILIYQMDGA
-120 KKSVVRKLRKLGIDT
+120 KKSVVKKLRKLGVDT
-135 DLLTSRMDAFCVAE
+135 DELLTKMDAFCVAE
-149 RNGKIYAIG
+149 RNGKVYAIG
-158 NNGRGAAYALLEL
+158 NNGRGTAYALLEL

-186 VPERKGRL
+186 VPERKGQL
-194 SMEEGFTTMQC
+194 CIKEGFTSMQC
-205 PSVERRGIFLNDE
+205 PSVERRGIFINDE
-218 DWSMLVWSHRSF
+218 DWSTLVWSHRSF
-230 EPSDYKN
+230 EPSDYKT
-237 GAVKGRRLMQ
+237 GAVKGKRLMQ
-247 IGVQTYKRIFQLL
+247 IGVRTYKKIFQLL

-274 GTVPFYQVEGAMAMA
+274 GTVPFYQVDGAMAMA

-319 FNYLTNREQVQD
+319 FNYLTNQEQVQD
-331 YWISRLKEAGKN
+331 YWISRVNEVGKN

-361 PRNLEEQTYW
+361 PRNLEEKTLW

-382 LRQYVDQDVES
+382 LRQYVAQDVGN

-401 KEVLQVYEN
+401 KEVLQIYEN
-410 GLKVPE
+410 GLRVPE

-427 GYMTRLPDEEQQAR
+427 GYMTRLPNEEQQAR

-464 TTQPG
+464 CTQPG

-514 RPNALQEHL
+514 RPNTLQDHL
-523 HRWLCR
+523 HQWLCR

-534 AGDALLPV
+534 AGDALFPV

-566 KKIYERGMS
+566 KKKYERGMS

-583 FTEFGGEAERFLEQ
+583 FSAFGNEADRYLER

-602 HEVERIG
+602 REVERIG
-609 KMVSPS
+609 QMIRPAQK
-615 LQDAYFGAI
+615 DAYFGAI
-624 QYRVEGAAMMARK
+624 QYRVEGAANMAKK
-637 QLEAQRARSLAQKY
+637 QLEAQRARGLAREY
-651 ASLSRT
+651 SSLSRT

-683 LRNDKRFDEM
+683 LQNDKRFNEM
-693 NHGKWQHLMSSHP
+693 NHGKWRHLMVSNP

-711 FQAPTLPDTLSER
+711 FQAPTLPDTLSEK
-724 RVQELL
+724 RVRELL
-730 LLHAKRKHSSHPLR
+730 KLHAQRKHSLHPLE

-781 EWVSYGFQ
+781 EWVSYSFQ
-789 TEKEGEYALSIALIP
+789 TEKEGDYALRIALIP

-810 GDLRF
+810 GDIRF
-815 SVSIDDGEELVFS
+815 SVSIDDGEERVFS

-842 LRGQTVRTIHA
+842 LRGQTVRTINA
-853 RLSAGR
+853 KLSAGR
-859 HQVVIKA
+859 HQVVVKA

-876 MLDPNPERQFYLF
+876 MLDPDVNRQFYLF

>member
-1 MGLYDFH
+1 MKL
-8 EDSYVCPFVRMR
+8 
-20 KVVFLQ
+20 
-26 CSNKEIFDS
+26 SNYLS
-35 MKRSNCLL
+35 
-43 IAVSVFLLSFSL
+43 IAVWVFLLSISS
-55 PVCAREVIWFDG
+55 PVSAKEVVWFNG
-67 VHPVSFSFQTDVAPV
+67 THPVNFSYQTDVAPV
-82 VRMATDMFVSD
+82 VRIATDMFVSD
-93 MELTTG
+93 MKLTTG
-99 MSAEEG
+99 MSAEQRE
-105 ANGTSRILIYQMNGA
+105 NGKSQILIYQMDGA
-120 KKSVVRKLRKLGIDT
+120 KKSVVKKLRNLGIDT
-135 DLLTSRMDAFCVAE
+135 DELLAKMDAFCVAE

-158 NNGRGAAYALLEL
+158 NNGRGTAYALLEL

-186 VPERKGRL
+186 VPERKGQL
-194 SMEEGFTTMQC
+194 CIKEGFTSMQS
-205 PSVERRGIFLNDE
+205 PSVERRGIFINDE
-218 DWSMLVWSHRSF
+218 DWSTLVWSHRSF
-230 EPSDYKN
+230 EPSDYKT
-237 GAVKGRRLMQ
+237 GAVKGKRLMQ
-247 IGVQTYKRIFQLL
+247 IGVQTYKKIFQLL
-260 LRLRGNMIWPAMHE
+260 LRMRGNMIWPAMHE

-319 FNYLTNREQVQD
+319 FNYLTNKDQVQD
-331 YWISRLKEAGKN
+331 YWISRVKEVGKN

-361 PRNLEEQTYW
+361 PRNLEEKTLW

-382 LRQYVDQDVES
+382 LRQYVAQDVES

-401 KEVLQVYEN
+401 KEVLQIYEN
-410 GLKVPE
+410 GLRVPE

-427 GYMTRLPDEEQQAR
+427 GYMTRLPNEEQQAR

-464 TTQPG
+464 CTQPG

-514 RPNALQEHL
+514 RPNALQDHL
-523 HRWLCR
+523 HQWLCR
-529 EFGQK
+529 EFGKK

-542 MKEFYRL
+542 MKEYYRL

-566 KKIYERGMS
+566 KKKYERGMS

-583 FTEFGGEAERFLEQ
+583 FSAFGNEADRYLER

-602 HEVERIG
+602 REVERIEQMIRPAQ
-609 KMVSPS
+609 K
-615 LQDAYFGAI
+615 DAYFGAI
-624 QYRVEGAAMMARK
+624 QYRVEGAANMAKK
-637 QLEAQRARSLAQKY
+637 QLEAQRARSLAREY

-678 AYARI
+678 AYDRI
-683 LRNDKRFDEM
+683 LQNDKHFNEM
-693 NHGKWQHLMSSHP
+693 NHGKWRHLMVSNP

-711 FQAPTLPDTLSER
+711 FQAPTLPDTLSEK

-730 LLHAKRKHSSHPLR
+730 KLHAQRKHALHPLE

-767 MLGHSMNA
+767 LLGHSMNA

-781 EWVSYGFQ
+781 EWVSYSFQ
-789 TEKEGEYALSIALIP
+789 TEKEGDYALRIALIP
-804 TQPLDK
+804 TQALDK
-810 GDLRF
+810 GDIRF
-815 SVSIDDGEELVFS
+815 SVSIDDGEERVFS

-842 LRGQTVRTIHA
+842 LRGQTVRTINA
-853 RLSAGR
+853 KLSAGK
-859 HQVVIKA
+859 HNVVVKA

-876 MLDPNPERQFYLF
+876 MLDPDVNRQFYMF

>member
-1 MGLYDFH
+1 MKL
-8 EDSYVCPFVRMR
+8 
-20 KVVFLQ
+20 
-26 CSNKEIFDS
+26 SNYLS
-35 MKRSNCLL
+35 
-43 IAVSVFLLSFSL
+43 IAVWIFLLSISF
-55 PVCAREVIWFDG
+55 PVSAKEVVWFDG
-67 VHPVSFSFQTDVAPV
+67 IHPVNFSYQTDVAPV
-82 VRMATDMFVSD
+82 VRIATDMFVSD
-93 MELTTG
+93 MKLTTG
-99 MSAEEG
+99 MSAEQG
-105 ANGTSRILIYQMNGA
+105 ANSNSQILIYQMDGA
-120 KKSVVRKLRKLGIDT
+120 KKSVVKKLRKLGIDT
-135 DLLTSRMDAFCVAE
+135 DELLRKMDAFCVAV

-158 NNGRGAAYALLEL
+158 NNGRGTAYALLEL

-186 VPERKGRL
+186 VPERKEQL
-194 SMEEGFTTMQC
+194 SIKEGFTSMQC
-205 PSVERRGIFLNDE
+205 PSVERRGIFINDE
-218 DWSMLVWSHRSF
+218 DWSTLVWSHRSF
-230 EPSDYKN
+230 EPSDYKT
-237 GAVKGRRLMQ
+237 GAVKGKRLMQ
-247 IGVQTYKRIFQLL
+247 IGVQTYKKIFQLL

-319 FNYLTNREQVQD
+319 FNYLTNQEQVQD
-331 YWISRLKEAGKN
+331 YWISRVKEVGKN

-361 PRNLEEQTYW
+361 PRNLEEKTLW

-382 LRQYVDQDVES
+382 LRQYVAQDVES

-401 KEVLQVYEN
+401 KEVLQIYEN
-410 GLKVPE
+410 GLRVPE

-427 GYMTRLPDEEQQAR
+427 GYMTRLPNEEQQAR

-464 TTQPG
+464 CTQPG

-479 RHGARRQWIA
+479 RHGARKQWIV

-514 RPNALQEHL
+514 RPNALQDHL
-523 HRWLCR
+523 HQWLCR

-534 AGDALLPV
+534 AGDELLPV

-566 KKIYERGMS
+566 KKKYERGMS

-583 FTEFGGEAERFLEQ
+583 FSAFGNEADRYLER

-602 HEVERIG
+602 REVERIG
-609 KMVSPS
+609 LMIRPAQK
-615 LQDAYFGAI
+615 DAYFAAI
-624 QYRVEGAAMMARK
+624 QYRVEGAAMMAKK
-637 QLEAQRARSLAQKY
+637 QLEAQRARSLAREY

-678 AYARI
+678 AYDRI
-683 LRNDKRFDEM
+683 LQNDKHFNEI
-693 NHGKWQHLMSSHP
+693 NHGKWRHLMLSNP

-711 FQAPTLPDTLSER
+711 FQAPTLPDTLSEK

-730 LLHAKRKHSSHPLR
+730 KLHAQRRHALHPLE

-753 DQFDESIAQLTPVQ
+753 DQFEESIAQLAPVQ

-781 EWVSYGFQ
+781 EWVSYSFQ
-789 TEKEGEYALSIALIP
+789 TEKEGDYALRIALIP

-810 GDLRF
+810 GDIRF
-815 SVSIDDGEELVFS
+815 SVSIDDGEERVFS

-842 LRGQTVRTIHA
+842 LRGQTVRTINA
-853 RLSAGR
+853 KLSAGK
-859 HQVVIKA
+859 HQVVVKA

-876 MLDPNPERQFYLF
+876 MLDPDVNRQFYLF

>member
-1 MGLYDFH
+1 MKL
-8 EDSYVCPFVRMR
+8 
-20 KVVFLQ
+20 
-26 CSNKEIFDS
+26 SNYLS
-35 MKRSNCLL
+35 
-43 IAVSVFLLSFSL
+43 IAVWVFLLFISF
-55 PVCAREVIWFDG
+55 PVSAKEVVWFDG
-67 VHPVSFSFQTDVAPV
+67 IHPVNFSYQTDVAPV
-82 VRMATDMFVSD
+82 VRIATDMFVSD
-93 MELTTG
+93 MKLTTG
-99 MSAEEG
+99 MSAEQRE
-105 ANGTSRILIYQMNGA
+105 NGKSQILIYQMDGA
-120 KKSVVRKLRKLGIDT
+120 KKSVVKKLRNMGIDT
-135 DLLTSRMDAFCVAE
+135 DELLAKMDAFCVAE

-158 NNGRGAAYALLEL
+158 NNGRGTAYALLEL

-186 VPERKGRL
+186 VPERKEQL
-194 SMEEGFTTMQC
+194 SIKEGFTSMQC
-205 PSVERRGIFLNDE
+205 PSVERRGIFINDE

-230 EPSDYKN
+230 EPYDYKT
-237 GAVKGRRLMQ
+237 GAVKGKRLMQ
-247 IGVQTYKRIFQLL
+247 IGVQTYKKIFQLL

-319 FNYLTNREQVQD
+319 FNYLTNQEQVQD
-331 YWISRLKEAGKN
+331 YWISRVKEVGKN

-361 PRNLEEQTYW
+361 PKNLEEKTLW

-382 LRQYVDQDVES
+382 LRQYVAHDVES

-401 KEVLQVYEN
+401 KEVLQIYEN
-410 GLKVPE
+410 GLRVPE

-427 GYMTRLPDEEQQAR
+427 GYMTRLPNEEQQAR

-464 TTQPG
+464 CTQPG

-479 RHGARRQWIA
+479 RHGARKQWIA

-514 RPNALQEHL
+514 RPNTLQDHL
-523 HRWLCR
+523 HHWLCR

-534 AGDALLPV
+534 AGDALLLV
-542 MKEFYRL
+542 MKEYYRL

-566 KKIYERGMS
+566 KKKYERGMS

-583 FTEFGGEAERFLEQ
+583 FSAFGNEADRYLER

-602 HEVERIG
+602 REVERIG
-609 KMVSPS
+609 LMIRPAQK
-615 LQDAYFGAI
+615 DAYFGAI
-624 QYRVEGAAMMARK
+624 QYRVEGAANMAKK
-637 QLEAQRARSLAQKY
+637 QLEAQRARSLAREY

-672 EALSQD
+672 EAISQD
-678 AYARI
+678 AYGRI
-683 LRNDKRFDEM
+683 LQNDKRFNEM
-693 NHGKWQHLMSSHP
+693 NHGKWRHLMVSNP

-711 FQAPTLPDTLSER
+711 FQAPTLPDTLSEK
-724 RVQELL
+724 RVRELL
-730 LLHAKRKHSSHPLR
+730 KLHAQRKHALHPLE

-767 MLGHSMNA
+767 LLGHSMNA

-781 EWVSYGFQ
+781 EWVSYSFQ
-789 TEKEGEYALSIALIP
+789 TEKEGDYALRIALIP

-810 GDLRF
+810 GDIRF
-815 SVSIDDGEELVFS
+815 SVSIDDGEERVFS

-842 LRGQTVRTIHA
+842 LRGQTVRTINA
-853 RLSAGR
+853 KLSAGR
-859 HQVVIKA
+859 HQVVVKA

-876 MLDPNPERQFYLF
+876 MLDPDVNRQFYLF
-889 PTGIE
+889 PTQIE

>member
-1 MGLYDFH
+1 MKL
-8 EDSYVCPFVRMR
+8 
-20 KVVFLQ
+20 
-26 CSNKEIFDS
+26 SNYLS
-35 MKRSNCLL
+35 
-43 IAVSVFLLSFSL
+43 IAVWVFLLSISL
-55 PVCAREVIWFDG
+55 PVSAKDVVWFDG
-67 VHPVSFSFQTDVAPV
+67 IHPVNYSYQTDVAPV
-82 VRMATDMFVSD
+82 VRIATDMFVSD
-93 MELTTG
+93 MKLTTG
-99 MSAEEG
+99 MSAEQRE
-105 ANGTSRILIYQMNGA
+105 NGKSQILIYQMDGA
-120 KKSVVRKLRKLGIDT
+120 KKSVVKKLRNLGIDT
-135 DLLTSRMDAFCVAE
+135 DELLAKMDAFCVAE

-158 NNGRGAAYALLEL
+158 NNGRGTAYALLEL

-186 VPERKGRL
+186 VPERKGQL
-194 SMEEGFTTMQC
+194 CIKEGFTSMQC
-205 PSVERRGIFLNDE
+205 PSVERRGIFINDE
-218 DWSMLVWSHRSF
+218 DWSTLVWSHRSF
-230 EPSDYKN
+230 EPSDYKT
-237 GAVKGRRLMQ
+237 GAVKGKRLMQ
-247 IGVQTYKRIFQLL
+247 IGVQTYKKIFQLL

-319 FNYLTNREQVQD
+319 FNYLTNQKQVQD
-331 YWISRLKEAGKN
+331 YWISRVKEVGKN

-361 PRNLEEQTYW
+361 PRNLEEKTLW

-382 LRQYVDQDVES
+382 LRQYVTPDVES

-401 KEVLQVYEN
+401 KEVLQIYEN
-410 GLKVPE
+410 GLRVPE

-427 GYMTRLPDEEQQAR
+427 GYMTRLPNEEQQAR

-464 TTQPG
+464 CTQPG

-479 RHGARRQWIA
+479 QHGARKQWIA

-514 RPNALQEHL
+514 RPNALQDHL
-523 HRWLCR
+523 HQWLCR

-549 TAMRKPEFMGWN
+549 TAMRRPEFMGWN

-566 KKIYERGMS
+566 KKKYERGMS

-583 FTEFGGEAERFLEQ
+583 FSAFGNEADRYLER
-597 YDALQ
+597 YDVLQ
-602 HEVERIG
+602 REVERIG
-609 KMVSPS
+609 QMIRPALK
-615 LQDAYFGAI
+615 DAYFGAI
-624 QYRVEGAAMMARK
+624 QYRVEGAANMAKK
-637 QLEAQRARSLAQKY
+637 QLEAQRARGLAREY

-678 AYARI
+678 AYDRI
-683 LRNDKRFDEM
+683 LQNDKHFNEM
-693 NHGKWQHLMSSHP
+693 NHGKWHHLMSSNP

-711 FQAPTLPDTLSER
+711 FQAPTLPDTLSEK

-730 LLHAKRKHSSHPLR
+730 KLHAQRNHSLHPLK

-767 MLGHSMNA
+767 LLGHSMNA

-781 EWVSYGFQ
+781 EWVSYSFQ
-789 TEKEGEYALSIALIP
+789 TEKEGDYALRIALIP

-810 GDLRF
+810 GDIRF
-815 SVSIDDGEELVFS
+815 SVSIDDGEEHVFS

-842 LRGQTVRTIHA
+842 LRGQTVRTINA
-853 RLSAGR
+853 KLSAGR
-859 HQVVIKA
+859 HQVVVKA

-876 MLDPNPERQFYLF
+876 MLDPDVNRQFYLF
-889 PTGIE
+889 PTQIE

>member
-1 MGLYDFH
+1 MKL
-8 EDSYVCPFVRMR
+8 
-20 KVVFLQ
+20 
-26 CSNKEIFDS
+26 SNYLS
-35 MKRSNCLL
+35 
-43 IAVSVFLLSFSL
+43 IAVWIILLSISL
-55 PVCAREVIWFDG
+55 PVSAKEVVWFDG
-67 VHPVSFSFQTDVAPV
+67 IHPVNFSYQTDVAPV
-82 VRMATDMFVSD
+82 VRIATDLFVSD
-93 MELTTG
+93 MKLTTG
-99 MSAEEG
+99 MSAEQRE
-105 ANGTSRILIYQMNGA
+105 NGKSQILIFQMDGA
-120 KKSVVRKLRKLGIDT
+120 KKSIVKKLRNMGIDT
-135 DLLTSRMDAFCVAE
+135 DELLAKMDAFCVAE

-158 NNGRGAAYALLEL
+158 NNGRGTAYALLEL

-186 VPERKGRL
+186 VPERKGQL
-194 SMEEGFTTMQC
+194 SIKEGFTSIQS
-205 PSVERRGIFLNDE
+205 PSVERRGIFINDE
-218 DWSMLVWSHRSF
+218 DWSTLVWSHRSF
-230 EPSDYKN
+230 EPSDYKT
-237 GAVKGRRLMQ
+237 GAVKGKRLMQ
-247 IGVQTYKRIFQLL
+247 IGVQTYKKIFQLL
-260 LRLRGNMIWPAMHE
+260 LRLRGNMVWPAMHE

-319 FNYLTNREQVQD
+319 FNYLTNQKQVQD
-331 YWISRLKEAGKN
+331 YWISRVKEVGKN

-361 PRNLEEQTYW
+361 PRNLEEKTLW

-382 LRQYVDQDVES
+382 LRQYVAQDVES

-401 KEVLQVYEN
+401 KEVLQIYEN
-410 GLKVPE
+410 GLRVPE

-427 GYMTRLPDEEQQAR
+427 GYMTRLPNEEQQAR

-464 TTQPG
+464 CTQPG

-479 RHGARRQWIA
+479 RHGARKQWIA

-500 LELFLDMAWNYASF
+500 LELFLDMAWNYTSF
-514 RPNALQEHL
+514 RPNALQDHL
-523 HRWLCR
+523 HQWLCR
-529 EFGQK
+529 EFGKK

-542 MKEFYRL
+542 MKEYYRL

-566 KKIYERGMS
+566 KKKYERGMS

-583 FTEFGGEAERFLEQ
+583 FSAFGNEADRYLER
-597 YDALQ
+597 YDVLQ
-602 HEVERIG
+602 REVERIG
-609 KMVSPS
+609 QMIRPAQK
-615 LQDAYFGAI
+615 DAYFGAI
-624 QYRVEGAAMMARK
+624 QYRVEGAANMAKK
-637 QLEAQRARSLAQKY
+637 QLEAQRARSLAREY

-672 EALSQD
+672 EALSQG
-678 AYARI
+678 AYDRI
-683 LRNDKRFDEM
+683 LQNDKHFNEM
-693 NHGKWQHLMSSHP
+693 NHGKWRHLMVSNP

-730 LLHAKRKHSSHPLR
+730 KLHAQRKHALHPLE
-744 MDGAIAKNA
+744 MDGAFAKNA
-753 DQFDESIAQLTPVQ
+753 DQFDESIAQLSPVQ
-767 MLGHSMNA
+767 LLGHSMNA

-781 EWVSYGFQ
+781 EWVSYSFQ
-789 TEKEGEYALSIALIP
+789 TEMEGVYALRIALIP

-810 GDLRF
+810 GDIRF
-815 SVSIDDGEELVFS
+815 SVSIDDGEERVFS
-828 LKEAYRSEQWKLNV
+828 LKEAYRSDQWKLNV
-842 LRGQTVRTIHA
+842 LRGQTVRTINA
-853 RLSAGR
+853 KLSAGR
-859 HQVVIKA
+859 HQVVVKA

-876 MLDPNPERQFYLF
+876 MLDPDVNRQFYLF
-889 PTGIE
+889 PTEIE

>member
-1 MGLYDFH
+1 MKL
-8 EDSYVCPFVRMR
+8 
-20 KVVFLQ
+20 
-26 CSNKEIFDS
+26 SNYLS
-35 MKRSNCLL
+35 
-43 IAVSVFLLSFSL
+43 IAVWVFLLFISF
-55 PVCAREVIWFDG
+55 PVSAKEVVWFDG
-67 VHPVSFSFQTDVAPV
+67 IHPVYFSYQTDVAPV
-82 VRMATDMFVSD
+82 VRIATDMFVSD
-93 MELTTG
+93 MKLTTG
-99 MSAEEG
+99 MSAEQRK
-105 ANGTSRILIYQMNGA
+105 NGKSQILIYQMDGA
-120 KKSVVRKLRKLGIDT
+120 KKSVVKKLRNFGIDT
-135 DLLTSRMDAFCVAE
+135 DELLAKMDAFCVAE
-149 RNGKIYAIG
+149 RNGKIYVIG
-158 NNGRGAAYALLEL
+158 NNGRGTAYALLEL

-186 VPERKGRL
+186 VPERKGQL
-194 SMEEGFTTMQC
+194 SIKEGFTSMQC
-205 PSVERRGIFLNDE
+205 PSVERRGIFINDE
-218 DWSMLVWSHRSF
+218 DWSTLVWSHRSF
-230 EPSDYKN
+230 EPSDYKT
-237 GAVKGRRLMQ
+237 GAVKGKRLMQ
-247 IGVQTYKRIFQLL
+247 IGVQTYKKIFQLL

-319 FNYLTNREQVQD
+319 FNYLTNQEQVQD
-331 YWISRLKEAGKN
+331 YWISRVKEVRKN

-361 PRNLEEQTYW
+361 PRNLEEKTLW

-382 LRQYVDQDVES
+382 LRQYVAPDVEN

-401 KEVLQVYEN
+401 KEVLQIYEN
-410 GLKVPE
+410 GLRVPE

-427 GYMTRLPDEEQQAR
+427 GYMTRLPNEELKAR

-464 TTQPG
+464 CTQPG

-514 RPNALQEHL
+514 RPNALQDHL
-523 HRWLCR
+523 HQWLCR
-529 EFGQK
+529 EFGK
-534 AGDALLPV
+534 KVGDALLPV

-549 TAMRKPEFMGWN
+549 TAMRKPEFMGWT

-566 KKIYERGMS
+566 KKKYERGMS

-583 FTEFGGEAERFLEQ
+583 FSAFGNEADRYLER

-602 HEVERIG
+602 REVERIG
-609 KMVSPS
+609 QMIRPAKK
-615 LQDAYFGAI
+615 DAYFGAI
-624 QYRVEGAAMMARK
+624 QYRVEGAANMAKK
-637 QLEAQRARSLAQKY
+637 QLEAQRARGLAREY

-683 LRNDKRFDEM
+683 LQNDKRFNEM
-693 NHGKWQHLMSSHP
+693 NHGKWRHLMVFNP

-711 FQAPTLPDTLSER
+711 FQAPTLPDTLSEK
-724 RVQELL
+724 RVRELL
-730 LLHAKRKHSSHPLR
+730 KLHAQRKHSLHPLE

-789 TEKEGEYALSIALIP
+789 TEKDGDYALRIALIP

-810 GDLRF
+810 GDIRF
-815 SVSIDDGEELVFS
+815 SVSIDDGEERVFS

-842 LRGQTVRTIHA
+842 LRGQTVRTINA
-853 RLSAGR
+853 KLSAGR
-859 HQVVIKA
+859 HQVVVKA

-876 MLDPNPERQFYLF
+876 MLDPDVNRQFYLF
-889 PTGIE
+889 PTEIE

>member
-1 MGLYDFH
+1 MKL
-8 EDSYVCPFVRMR
+8 
-20 KVVFLQ
+20 
-26 CSNKEIFDS
+26 SNYLS
-35 MKRSNCLL
+35 
-43 IAVSVFLLSFSL
+43 IAVWFFLLSISL
-55 PVCAREVIWFDG
+55 PVSAKDVVWFDG
-67 VHPVSFSFQTDVAPV
+67 IHPVNFSYQTDVAPV
-82 VRMATDMFVSD
+82 VRIATDMFVSD
-93 MELTTG
+93 MKLTTG
-99 MSAEEG
+99 MSAEQRK
-105 ANGTSRILIYQMNGA
+105 NGKSQILIYQMDGA
-120 KKSVVRKLRKLGIDT
+120 KKSVVKKLRNLGIDT
-135 DLLTSRMDAFCVAE
+135 DELLAKMDAFCVAE

-158 NNGRGAAYALLEL
+158 NNGRGTAYALLEL

-186 VPERKGRL
+186 VPERKGQL
-194 SMEEGFTTMQC
+194 SIKEGYTSMQC
-205 PSVERRGIFLNDE
+205 PSVERRGIFINDE
-218 DWSMLVWSHRSF
+218 DWSTLVWSHRSF
-230 EPSDYKN
+230 EPSDYKT
-237 GAVKGRRLMQ
+237 GAVKGKRLMQ
-247 IGVQTYKRIFQLL
+247 IGVQTYKKIFQLL

-319 FNYLTNREQVQD
+319 FNYLTNQKQVQD
-331 YWISRLKEAGKN
+331 YWISRVKEVGKN

-361 PRNLEEQTYW
+361 PRNLEEKTLW

-382 LRQYVDQDVES
+382 LRQYVAQDVES

-401 KEVLQVYEN
+401 KEVLQIYEN
-410 GLKVPE
+410 GLRVPE

-427 GYMTRLPDEEQQAR
+427 GYMTRLPNEEQQAR

-464 TTQPG
+464 CTQPG

-479 RHGARRQWIA
+479 QHGARKQWIA

-514 RPNALQEHL
+514 RPNALQDHL
-523 HRWLCR
+523 HQWLCR

-542 MKEFYRL
+542 MKEYYRL

-566 KKIYERGMS
+566 KKKYERGMS

-583 FTEFGGEAERFLEQ
+583 FSAFGNEADRYLER

-602 HEVERIG
+602 REVERIG
-609 KMVSPS
+609 QMIRPAQK
-615 LQDAYFGAI
+615 DAYFGAI
-624 QYRVEGAAMMARK
+624 QYRVEGSANMAKK
-637 QLEAQRARSLAQKY
+637 QLEAQRARSLAREY

-678 AYARI
+678 AYDRI
-683 LRNDKRFDEM
+683 LQNDMRFNEM
-693 NHGKWQHLMSSHP
+693 NHGKWHHLMVSNP

-711 FQAPTLPDTLSER
+711 FQAPTLPDTLSEK

-730 LLHAKRKHSSHPLR
+730 KLHAQRKHALHPLE

-767 MLGHSMNA
+767 LLGHSMNA

-781 EWVSYGFQ
+781 EWVSYSFQ
-789 TEKEGEYALSIALIP
+789 TEKEGDYALRIALIP

-810 GDLRF
+810 GDIRF
-815 SVSIDDGEELVFS
+815 SVSIDDGEERVFS

-842 LRGQTVRTIHA
+842 LRGQTVRTINA
-853 RLSAGR
+853 KLSAGR
-859 HQVVIKA
+859 HQVVVKA

-876 MLDPNPERQFYLF
+876 MLDPDVNRQFYLF
-889 PTGIE
+889 PTQIE

>member
-1 MGLYDFH
+1 MKL
-8 EDSYVCPFVRMR
+8 
-20 KVVFLQ
+20 
-26 CSNKEIFDS
+26 SNYLS
-35 MKRSNCLL
+35 
-43 IAVSVFLLSFSL
+43 IAVWVFLLSISF
-55 PVCAREVIWFDG
+55 PVSAKEVVWFDG
-67 VHPVSFSFQTDVAPV
+67 IHPVNYSYQTDVAPV
-82 VRMATDMFVSD
+82 VRIATDMFVSD
-93 MELTTG
+93 MKLTTG
-99 MSAEEG
+99 MSAEQG
-105 ANGTSRILIYQMNGA
+105 ANGKSRILIYQMDGA
-120 KKSVVRKLRKLGIDT
+120 KKSVVKKLRKLGIDT
-135 DLLTSRMDAFCVAE
+135 DELLRKMDAFCVAE

-158 NNGRGAAYALLEL
+158 NNGRGTAYALLEL

-186 VPERKGRL
+186 VPERKGQL
-194 SMEEGFTTMQC
+194 SIKEGFTSMQC
-205 PSVERRGIFLNDE
+205 PSVERRGIFINDE
-218 DWSMLVWSHRSF
+218 DWSTLVWSHRSF
-230 EPSDYKN
+230 EPSDYKT
-237 GAVKGRRLMQ
+237 GAVKGKRLMQ
-247 IGVQTYKRIFQLL
+247 IGVQTYKKIFQLL

-274 GTVPFYQVEGAMAMA
+274 GTVPFYLVEGAMAMA

-319 FNYLTNREQVQD
+319 FNYLTNQEQVQD
-331 YWISRLKEAGKN
+331 YWISRVKEVGKN

-361 PRNLEEQTYW
+361 PRNLEEKTLW

-382 LRQYVDQDVES
+382 LRQYVAQDVES

-401 KEVLQVYEN
+401 KEVLQIYEN
-410 GLKVPE
+410 GLRVPE

-427 GYMTRLPDEEQQAR
+427 GYMTRLSNEEQQAR

-464 TTQPG
+464 CTQPG

-479 RHGARRQWIA
+479 RHGARKQWIV

-514 RPNALQEHL
+514 RPNALQDHL
-523 HRWLCR
+523 HQWLCR

-534 AGDALLPV
+534 AGDELLPV

-566 KKIYERGMS
+566 KKEFERGMS

-583 FTEFGGEAERFLEQ
+583 FSAFGNEADRYLER

-602 HEVERIG
+602 REVERIG
-609 KMVSPS
+609 LMIRPAQK
-615 LQDAYFGAI
+615 DAYFAAI
-624 QYRVEGAAMMARK
+624 QYRVEGAAMMAKK
-637 QLEAQRARSLAQKY
+637 QLEAQRARSLAREY

-678 AYARI
+678 AYDRI
-683 LRNDKRFDEM
+683 LQNDKHFNEI
-693 NHGKWQHLMSSHP
+693 NHGKWRHLMLSNP

-711 FQAPTLPDTLSER
+711 FQAPTLPDTLSEK

-730 LLHAKRKHSSHPLR
+730 KLHAQRRHALHPLE

-753 DQFDESIAQLTPVQ
+753 DQFDESIAQLAPVQ

-781 EWVSYGFQ
+781 EWVSYSFQ
-789 TEKEGEYALSIALIP
+789 AEKEGDYALRIALIP

-810 GDLRF
+810 GDIRF
-815 SVSIDDGEELVFS
+815 SVSIDDGEERVFS

-842 LRGQTVRTIHA
+842 LRGQTVRTINA
-853 RLSAGR
+853 KLSAGK
-859 HQVVIKA
+859 HQVVVKA

-876 MLDPNPERQFYLF
+876 MLDPDVNRQFYLF

>member
-1 MGLYDFH
+1 MKLSNYL
-8 EDSYVCPFVRMR
+8 SIAVW
-20 KVVFLQ
+20 VFLF
-26 CSNKEIFDS
+26 SI
-35 MKRSNCLL
+35 
-43 IAVSVFLLSFSL
+43 SL
-55 PVCAREVIWFDG
+55 PVSAKEVVWFDG
-67 VHPVSFSFQTDVAPV
+67 IHPVNFSYQTDVAPV
-82 VRMATDMFVSD
+82 VRIATDMFVSD
-93 MELTTG
+93 MKLTTG
-99 MSAEEG
+99 MSAEQREKG
-105 ANGTSRILIYQMNGA
+105 KSQILIYQMNDA
-120 KKSVVRKLRKLGIDT
+120 KKSVVKKLRKLGIDT
-135 DLLTSRMDAFCVAE
+135 DELLTKMDAFCVAE

-158 NNGRGAAYALLEL
+158 NNGRGTAYALLEL
-171 SRMAGVSPW
+171 SRMVGVSPW

-186 VPERKGRL
+186 VPERKGQL
-194 SMEEGFTTMQC
+194 SIKEGFTSMQS
-205 PSVERRGIFLNDE
+205 PSVERRGIFINDE
-218 DWSMLVWSHRSF
+218 DWSTLVWSHRSF
-230 EPSDYKN
+230 EPSDYKT
-237 GAVKGRRLMQ
+237 GAVKGKRLMQ
-247 IGVQTYKRIFQLL
+247 IGVQTYKKIFQLL

-319 FNYLTNREQVQD
+319 FNYLTNQEQVQD
-331 YWISRLKEAGKN
+331 YWISRVKEVGKN

-361 PRNLEEQTYW
+361 PKYLEEKTLW

-382 LRQYVDQDVES
+382 LRQYVAHDVES

-401 KEVLQVYEN
+401 KEVLQIYEN
-410 GLKVPE
+410 GLRVPE

-427 GYMTRLPDEEQQAR
+427 GYMTRLPNEEQQAR

-464 TTQPG
+464 CTQPG

-514 RPNALQEHL
+514 RPNALQDHL
-523 HRWLCR
+523 RQWLCR
-529 EFGQK
+529 EFGK
-534 AGDALLPV
+534 KVGDALLPV
-542 MKEFYRL
+542 IKEFYRL

-566 KKIYERGMS
+566 KKKYERGMS

-583 FTEFGGEAERFLEQ
+583 FSAFGNEADRYLER

-602 HEVERIG
+602 REVERIG
-609 KMVSPS
+609 QMIRPAQK
-615 LQDAYFGAI
+615 DAYFGAI
-624 QYRVEGAAMMARK
+624 QYRVEGAANMAKK
-637 QLEAQRARSLAQKY
+637 QLEAQRARGLAREY

-678 AYARI
+678 AYYRI
-683 LRNDKRFDEM
+683 LQNDKHFNEM
-693 NHGKWQHLMSSHP
+693 NHGKWHHLMSSNP

-711 FQAPTLPDTLSER
+711 FQAPTLPDTLSEK
-724 RVQELL
+724 RVRELL
-730 LLHAKRKHSSHPLR
+730 KLHAQQKHALHSLE

-753 DQFDESIAQLTPVQ
+753 DQYDESIAQLTPVQ
-767 MLGHSMNA
+767 LLGHSMNA

-781 EWVSYGFQ
+781 EWVSYSFQ
-789 TEKEGEYALSIALIP
+789 TEKEGDYALRIALIP

-810 GDLRF
+810 GDIRF
-815 SVSIDDGEELVFS
+815 SVSIDDGEERVFS
-828 LKEAYRSEQWKLNV
+828 LKETYRSEQWKLNV
-842 LRGQTVRTIHA
+842 LRGQTVRTINA
-853 RLSAGR
+853 KLSAGK
-859 HQVVIKA
+859 HNVVVKA

-876 MLDPNPERQFYLF
+876 MLDPDVNRQFYLF
-889 PTGIE
+889 PTEIE